1 MPPVAILNKPTVYAA
16 LYHYCHII
24 IGIYELMKRRI
35 NMTEKRFQKA
45 YQPILEQA
53 AELSRKATE
62 DFGRRITF
70 AEALEIIKIQ
80 RLEELNDALYK
91 YM

>member
-1 MPPVAILNKPTVYAA
+1 
-16 LYHYCHII
+16 
-24 IGIYELMKRRI
+24 
-35 NMTEKRFQKA
+35 MTEKRFQKA

-53 AELSRKATE
+53 AELSRKAAE

-80 RLEELNDALYK
+80 RIEELNDTLYK